1 MVLII
6 LVLFLTCLGIFT
18 YHYKKKTKYYV
29 NFVDSYYKPIKK
41 AYKKKVNV
49 TTGNCINNVL

>member
-1 MVLII
+1 MFLFI

-29 NFVDSYYKPIKK
+29 NFVDSYYKPITK
-41 AYKKKVNV
+41 AYSRKKVRLSIKV
-49 TTGNCINNVL
+49 HCNN

>member
-1 MVLII
+1 MFLFI

-29 NFVDSYYKPIKK
+29 NFVDSYYKPITK
-41 AYKKKVNV
+41 AYSRKKVIILLIKV
-49 TTGNCINNVL
+49 NCNN

>member
-1 MVLII
+1 MFLFI

-29 NFVDSYYKPIKK
+29 NFVDSYYKPITK
-41 AYKKKVNV
+41 AYRKKVRLSV
-49 TTGNCINNVL
+49 KINCNN